1 MRILYIYIL
10 ITSFIYAGL
19 NKPSAGENLRYIHI
33 LFEWDQEPDAISY
46 NLQSSSS
53 TSFNNLILNIELDNT
68 SYIATTNFNWDSDYY
83 WRVQPVYSNGST
95 GPWMDSY
102 FSTEDTEL
110 SSLELDDYDEELI
123 QDGVMVYSQ
132 FAPFFA
138 VGAVDKSGNEVW
150 NTSTAYMNYISPYGE
165 LYGVSNGGGIKFNFN
180 HENLW
185 QTPEGTD
192 IDSHEVKQ
200 IPNGNY
206 MAFVPTFQLG
216 PIPIGPWTNMAQNF
230 GYTADGVTN
239 EFWWMGLRIVEFDK
253 DTHQEVWSWEPFEN
267 FSMND
272 YDQYGGYWWQAIF
285 DGFFDWMHTNAFHFD
300 EEESVIYVSH
310 RHLSRI
316 SKIAYPSGELIWNM
330 GLPAEYGTGEDNI
343 CTDLRFSFQ
352 HHIQLMDDGT
362 LLFFDNG
369 NISDVVAGDDD
380 PITRLRRVRVID
392 NSYCET
398 IWQYDLPPNLHGL
411 GMGSVQLL
419 DNGNYFLYTYGSG
432 LGDPECSILE
442 VSPEGDMLWKATST
456 NPNSAWY
463 RSYKIPSIHPS
474 AFSVIANG
482 YTVNEGE
489 NIIEISNN
497 SLKFNIY
504 NTSGYTQL
512 YSYQLSDLLDGGNQM
527 FEYTEGEIELVPN
540 ESLALSFP
548 QSNTDVASTNI
559 SFSIWPTYHSYD
571 NKELFFSVVSSSEP
585 GDINGDDTVNV
596 LDVVLLVNIILNS
609 DDFTSSADLN
619 GDNVVNVLDVVLL
632 VNLIL
637 G

>member
-1 MRILYIYIL
+1 MYVLIINYMVMRILYIYIL

-46 NLQSSSS
+46 NLQSSSNS
-53 TSFNNLILNIELDNT
+53 SFNNFILDIEINNT

-95 GPWMDSY
+95 GMWMDSY
-102 FSTEDTEL
+102 FSTQGSEL
-110 SSLELDDYDEELI
+110 SSLELDDYDEELV

-138 VGAVDKSGNEVW
+138 VGAVDKSGNEIW

-165 LYGVSNGGGIKFNFN
+165 LYGVNDGGGLKFNFN

-185 QTPEGTD
+185 QTPAGVS

-216 PIPIGPWTNMAQNF
+216 PIPIGDWTNMAQNF

-253 DTHQEVWSWEPFEN
+253 DTQQEVWSWEPFEN

-316 SKIAYPSGELIWNM
+316 SKIAYPSGEIIWNM

-380 PITRLRRVRVID
+380 PITRIRRVRVID
-392 NSYCET
+392 DSSCET

-419 DNGNYFLYTYGSG
+419 DNGNYFIYTYGSG

-442 VSPEGDMLWKATST
+442 INPEGEMLWKATST
-456 NPNSAWY
+456 NPNAAWY

-482 YTVNEGE
+482 YTVNGSE

-497 SLKFNIY
+497 SLEFNIY
-504 NTSGYTQL
+504 NTSGYTQS
-512 YSYQLSDLLDGGNQM
+512 YSYQLSDLLDDGN
-527 FEYTEGEIELVPN
+527 
-540 ESLALSFP
+540 
-548 QSNTDVASTNI
+548 
-559 SFSIWPTYHSYD
+559 
-571 NKELFFSVVSSSEP
+571 
-585 GDINGDDTVNV
+585 
-596 LDVVLLVNIILNS
+596 
-609 DDFTSSADLN
+609 
-619 GDNVVNVLDVVLL
+619 
-632 VNLIL
+632 
-637 G
+637 